1 MKLFLRLCGFLFVL
15 ACLTASAQTPS
26 LKVAK
31 IEIKHIGPQSV
42 SDDLIRANIRV
53 KPGDPYLRAAIDEDV
68 RTLYATGQFYDIR
81 VTDDVAPDGVALTY
95 VLQGN
100 PRVVSIKFQG
110 NKKYKD
116 SKLLKKVTLKV

>member
-1 MKLFLRLCGFLFVL
+1 MKFLFRLCGLLLVL
-15 ACLTASAQTPS
+15 VCLPATAQVSS
-26 LKVAK
+26 LKVSK
-31 IEIKHIGPQSV
+31 IVIKHIGPQSV

-81 VTDDVAPDGVALTY
+81 VTDEVSSGGVVLTY

-100 PRVVSIKFQG
+100 PRLVSIKFQG
-110 NKKYKD
+110 NKKYKNA
-116 SKLLKKVTLKV
+116 KLLKKVTLK